1 MKTIVL
7 ASRKGG
13 AGKTTLAVHLATE
26 ADRAG
31 AGPVA
36 IIDADPMEGMS
47 AWFADRK
54 LDGGPQLMDVTKVGL
69 KAGLQAAERGGVSLV
84 FIDTPPAATDG
95 IQAII
100 SACDLAI
107 IPVVPSPNDLRAIG
121 ETLELV
127 EGSGRPLLFVL
138 NNASAKAKLT
148 GQASRVLSRHGP
160 VAEVVVCSRQDYR
173 SAMIDGRAAFEVKP
187 NSPAAKEIAD
197 LWADVASRLTEGAK
211 SRGKG
216 SR

>member
-1 MKTIVL
+1 MQTIVL

-13 AGKTTLAVHLATE
+13 AGKTTLAVHLAVE

-31 AGPVA
+31 AGPVVL
-36 IIDADPMEGMS
+36 IDADPMEGTA
-47 AWFADRK
+47 AWFGDRRITS
-54 LDGGPQLMDVTKVGL
+54 GPQLIDVSRVGL
-69 KAGLQAAERGGVSLV
+69 KAALQAAKRGGVRLV
-84 FIDTPPAATDG
+84 IIDTPPAATGAVKAVIDE
-95 IQAII
+95 
-100 SACDLAI
+100 CDLAI

-121 ETLELV
+121 ETLDMV
-127 EGSGRPLLFVL
+127 QGSDRPLLFVL

-187 NSPAAKEIAD
+187 NSLAAREITE
-197 LWADVASRLTEGAK
+197 LWIDVASRLKEGAK
-211 SRGKG
+211 SRGK
-216 SR
+216 